1 MVQCVNNVNVGGP
14 HQSTFVPGSFLI
26 CEHRDENII
35 RMDFGSFDVIGVGD
49 AAEDV
54 FGIMLGVAWWEDWR
68 GGGGGGGG
76 GGSGGGGGGGG
87 GGVGLFARRTLIS
100 CGSCF
105 DDFDFVCAQ
114 FA

>member
-1 MVQCVNNVNVGGP
+1 
-14 HQSTFVPGSFLI
+14 
-26 CEHRDENII
+26 
-35 RMDFGSFDVIGVGD
+35 MDFCSFDVTGVGD

-54 FGIMLGVAWWEDWR
+54 FGVMLGVAWWEDLR

-76 GGSGGGGGGGG
+76 GECEC
-87 GGVGLFARRTLIS
+87 LFARRTLIS
-100 CGSCF
+100 RGSCF